1 MPLFRLSVLWRHE
14 FRQQQHNGRQQ
25 SLGAVIEVGVITI
38 LGGVT
43 VRADNRFGEDLG
55 VLLRPGPR
63 RQVGRICSRQIHVVI
78 HQRQEVE
85 AVRAGRVTQV
95 DDGNPVAVVPGGDGA
110 VIPRQ
115 VSFGVQRQKAHAAG
129 AGVFQIG
136 VEEKCRLAH
145 AGGTDH
151 QTVDVV
157 AVHQRPDIPLLLDHL
172 FDF

>member
-25 SLGAVIEVGVITI
+25 SLGAVIEVGVITV

-43 VRADNRFGEDLG
+43 VRADDGLGKDLG

-63 RQVGRICSRQIHVVI
+63 RQVGRICSRNIHVVI
-78 HQRQEVE
+78 HQRQKVE
-85 AVRAGRVTQV
+85 AVRAGGIPQV
-95 DDGNPVAVVPGGDGA
+95 DDGYPVAIVPGGDGA

-115 VSFGVQRQKAHAAG
+115 VSFGVQRQKTHAAG

-136 VEEKCRLAH
+136 VQEKRRLAH
-145 AGGTDH
+145 AGGANH

>member
-25 SLGAVIEVGVITI
+25 SLGAVIEVGVITV

-43 VRADNRFGEDLG
+43 IRTDDGLGKDLG
-55 VLLRPGPR
+55 VLLRLGPC
-63 RQVGRICSRQIHVVI
+63 RQIGRICSRNIHVVI

-85 AVRAGRVTQV
+85 AVRAGGIPQV

-136 VEEKCRLAH
+136 VEEKRRLAH